1 MHLALVV
8 LLGTA
13 VTGGSAFHTGGSLAQ
28 HATGLQ
34 RASRLAHT
42 TCGRADV
49 RMQAASKGKLLV
61 LGGTGFV
68 GSTVTK
74 LAISRGYDVVSMS
87 RRGTPPA
94 DSPLASEARI
104 TWKQGDATKAEDVQR
119 VAAEGGFTGVV
130 HAIGMLFEGELNK
143 FASGSGSIPSE
154 GVTYDDITRRTAF
167 NAMDAA
173 VANGID
179 KFGFV
184 SAAEARW
191 DFDDKFVGSP
201 VEWLHRYL
209 VAKRSV
215 EARLDSLSPG
225 LRSVIVRPSLIWTWE
240 KPGALLPVA
249 AFTAGNALGIPFV
262 DKPVSVDL
270 LAKAMLNGMESE
282 SEAGIF
288 DYTGMERLADMR
300 R

>member
-1 MHLALVV
+1 
-8 LLGTA
+8 
-13 VTGGSAFHTGGSLAQ
+13 
-28 HATGLQ
+28 
-34 RASRLAHT
+34 
-42 TCGRADV
+42 
-49 RMQAASKGKLLV
+49 
-61 LGGTGFV
+61 
-68 GSTVTK
+68 
-74 LAISRGYDVVSMS
+74 
-87 RRGTPPA
+87 
-94 DSPLASEARI
+94 
-104 TWKQGDATKAEDVQR
+104 
-119 VAAEGGFTGVV
+119 
-130 HAIGMLFEGELNK
+130 MLFEGDLNK
-143 FASGSGSIPSE
+143 FASGSGSIPAA
-154 GVTYDDITRRTAF
+154 GATYDDITRKTAF

-173 VANGID
+173 VSNGVT
-179 KFGFV
+179 KFAFV

-191 DFDDKFVGSP
+191 DFDDKFVNTP

-270 LAKAMLNGMESE
+270 LAKAMLNGMETD

-288 DYTGMERLADMR
+288 DFRGMERLAKLR
-300 R
+300 Q